1 MPLDDFIA
9 KNPSYSDFAPS
20 LFKYSSYQGK
30 TYFIPIGW
38 NNIMIN
44 YNRDLFKDAGID
56 YPEGLDL
63 GRSSAKSPRS

>member
-9 KNPSYSDFAPS
+9 KNPSYSDFAPA
-20 LFKYSSYQGK
+20 LFEYSSYKGK

-44 YNRDLFKDAGID
+44 YNRDLFDEAGIA
-56 YPEGLDL
+56 YPEGA
-63 GRSSAKSPRS
+63 GPGTSSARSPRS